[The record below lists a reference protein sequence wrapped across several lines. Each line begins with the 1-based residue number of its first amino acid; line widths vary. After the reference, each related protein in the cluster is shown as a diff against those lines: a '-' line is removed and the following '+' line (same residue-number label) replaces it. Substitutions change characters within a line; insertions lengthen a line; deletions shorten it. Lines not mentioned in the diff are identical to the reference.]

1 MKQPTEELKAMVESA
16 PEGATYYLI
25 NQYNFTEAYF
35 KLTKDLDVL
44 VKGIDGW
51 EEVDFSIELN
61 GNFEAR
67 YLDDIREIIKL
78 REEVETKDKRITK
91 LEAERD
97 NFKET
102 ARQYTKLASEGIY
115 YTLRELKQHDLEQQ
129 AKGLER
135 VELPDISINE
145 SMTLHEYLLSEAA
158 KLREKAQELGR

>member
-1 MKQPTEELKAMVESA
+1 MKQTTEELKQIITSA

-67 YLDDIREIIKL
+67 YLDDIREIVEL
-78 REEVETKDKRITK
+78 REGMAE
-91 LEAERD
+91 LEANQAKR
-97 NFKET
+97 
-102 ARQYTKLASEGIY
+102 
-115 YTLRELKQHDLEQQ
+115 DLEQQ
-129 AKGLER
+129 AKALDNFNIP
-135 VELPDISINE
+135 ELSYTAFHNIGDALIE
-145 SMTLHEYLLSEAA
+145 QA
-158 KLREKAQELGR
+158 KQLRKQAQEQDNATNY